1 MDAISTF
8 FAMGGYAG
16 FVWSAFGIS
25 ALVLIGL
32 LVVSWRGLKAREAEL
47 AALPP
52 LPDRAERRRR
62 RDERGGAGPVATVEQ

>member
-25 ALVLIGL
+25 ALVLVGL
-32 LVVSWRGLKAREAEL
+32 LVVSWRSLKAREAEL

-52 LPDRAERRRR
+52 LPDRADRRRQ
-62 RDERGGAGPVATVEQ
+62 RGAGGSAGPVATVEQ